1 MSRDTSLDALLART
15 ALECLP
21 EGITITNP
29 AGDMVYVNRAAHQR
43 LGLDVMLGPPE
54 RWIAHFG
61 LFRGDGVTL
70 LRTADLPSRRAFAG
84 EAVREVEAVIRNVV
98 VPEGARVLVSASTLV
113 TNTGEP
119 HAAVVVLRDVS
130 DTWRARIALKEREH
144 YLHAILDNLPDM
156 AWLKDREGR
165 FVAVNEQLARA
176 LGRPVSEIVGKRDID
191 VSPRELA
198 ERYRADDLEIME
210 ARTTKRIEEPFV
222 AGDGTETVIE
232 TIKTAIVD
240 EHGDV
245 IGSTGIARDITER
258 KQSEARLQQSKD
270 DLERRFIERTRELE
284 RAQELSVRKER
295 LAVLGQLAGGVAH
308 QIRNPL
314 AAMKNAS
321 YVLERSLPM
330 VGVTLPEV
338 APLSR
343 RRSSFIFG
351 ERGPD
356 GVLRLTPEQQVAQSL
371 AIIHEEIRR
380 ANDIIS
386 GLLDYA
392 RIRAPVRQV
401 VAARELVTQ
410 VLASAEI
417 PATVQVKTRLGD
429 ARVALDPSQVQ
440 EALHV
445 LVRNAVDAMPESG
458 TLTITSH
465 DEGTWVMLSVEDT
478 GIGVPAD
485 IAERLF
491 EPLQTSKPMGL
502 GLGLVTARTLVEAQ
516 GGQLTFVARAGAGK
530 SGARFELRLPRAP

>member
-1 MSRDTSLDALLART
+1 MSHETSLDALLSRA
-15 ALECLP
+15 ALEWLP
-21 EGITITNP
+21 EGITISSP
-29 AGDMVYVNRAAHQR
+29 AGDMVYVNRAAHAR
-43 LGLDVMLGPPE
+43 LGITAMAGPPE
-54 RWIAHFG
+54 HWIAHLGIFHAD
-61 LFRGDGVTL
+61 RVTL
-70 LRTADLPSRRAFAG
+70 LW
-84 EAVREVEAVIRNVV
+84 
-98 VPEGARVLVSASTLV
+98 PED
-113 TNTGEP
+113 
-119 HAAVVVLRDVS
+119 VLRDVS
-130 DTWRARIALKEREH
+130 ETWHARVALKKREH

-176 LGRPVSEIVGKRDID
+176 SGRPVADIVGKRDID
-191 VSPRELA
+191 VWPRELA
-198 ERYRADDLEIME
+198 ERYRADDVEIMN
-210 ARTTKRIEEPFV
+210 ARTTKRVEEPFV
-222 AGDGTETVIE
+222 AGDGTETIIE

-245 IGSTGIARDITER
+245 IGTTGIARDITQR
-258 KQSEARLQQSKD
+258 KQSEGRLQQSKD
-270 DLERRFIERTRELE
+270 DLERRIVERTRELE

-321 YVLERSLPM
+321 YVLERSLPI
-330 VGVTLPEV
+330 VGVTLPDV
-338 APLSR
+338 APLST
-343 RRSSFIFG
+343 RRSSSFFG

-401 VAARELVTQ
+401 VAARELVTR

-417 PATVQVKTRLGD
+417 PAAVEVVTRIGD

-445 LVRNAVDAMPESG
+445 LVRNAVDAMPERG
-458 TLTITSH
+458 TLTISSH
-465 DEGTWVMLSVEDT
+465 DEGAWVVVSVDDT

-516 GGQLTFVARAGAGK
+516 GGQLTFVPRARAHE